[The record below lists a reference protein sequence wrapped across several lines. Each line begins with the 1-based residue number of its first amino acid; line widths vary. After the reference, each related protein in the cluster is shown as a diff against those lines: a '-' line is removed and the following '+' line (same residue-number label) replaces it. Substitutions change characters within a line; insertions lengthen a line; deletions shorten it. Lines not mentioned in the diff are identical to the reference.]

1 VQTHPPSWH
10 PEEETMH
17 NNRNSLSS
25 FGTVITFGVLLLTQV
40 VVAQNTSQT
49 PNRLSDKDLQSLM
62 SNLKTDAKAFRP
74 RFDSAVKKS
83 SIRKTSQAK
92 DAMNLA
98 STFEKQTSTALN
110 EFKKTKKGDAVPAM
124 LSTAGQI
131 EKFMTDLKLDPQATG
146 WDKIRTDLNQ
156 VSNAF
161 GIASPAAAAGE
172 DQNTIPCVQAVGAG
186 RSKKLVEECLQVSPA
201 THPPCNSQNSC
212 QLIISEIKRSC
223 SLLQKNQ
230 PSFCT
235 EYK

>member
-1 VQTHPPSWH
+1 
-10 PEEETMH
+10 MH
-17 NNRNSLSS
+17 SHRNAFTS
-25 FGTVITFGVLLLTQV
+25 FGAVIAFGFLTQL
-40 VVAQNTSQT
+40 VVAQSTTPT
-49 PNRLSDKDLQSLM
+49 PNRLSDKDLESVM
-62 SNLKTDAKAFRP
+62 SNLKADSKAFRP
-74 RFDSAVKKS
+74 RFDSAIKKS

-110 EFKKTKKGDAVPAM
+110 EFKKTKKGDSVPAM

-131 EKFMTDLKLDPQATG
+131 EKVMTDLKLDPQTTG

-161 GIASPAAAAGE
+161 GIAPATASG

-186 RSKKLVEECLQVSPA
+186 QSKKLVEECLQVSPA

-212 QLIISEIKRSC
+212 QLIIGEIKRSC
-223 SLLQKNQ
+223 SILQKNQ
-230 PSFCT
+230 PSFCGD
-235 EYK
+235 YK

>member
-1 VQTHPPSWH
+1 
-10 PEEETMH
+10 MH
-17 NNRNSLSS
+17 SHRNALTS
-25 FGTVITFGVLLLTQV
+25 FGTVIAFGFLVITQV
-40 VVAQNTSQT
+40 VVAQSTTPT
-49 PNRLSDKDLQSLM
+49 PNRLSDKDLESVM
-62 SNLKTDAKAFRP
+62 SNLKADAKAFRP
-74 RFDSAVKKS
+74 RFDSAIKKS

-110 EFKKTKKGDAVPAM
+110 EFKKTRKGDSVPAM

-131 EKFMTDLKLDPQATG
+131 EKFITDLKLDPQTTG
-146 WDKIRTDLNQ
+146 WDKVRTDLIQ

-161 GIASPAAAAGE
+161 GIAPPAVGGE
-172 DQNTIPCVQAVGAG
+172 DSTISCLQAVGAE

-212 QLIISEIKRSC
+212 QLIIDEIKRSC
-223 SLLQKNQ
+223 SLLGQSK
-230 PSFCT
+230 PSFCA

>member
-1 VQTHPPSWH
+1 
-10 PEEETMH
+10 MH
-17 NNRNSLSS
+17 SHRNALTS
-25 FGTVITFGVLLLTQV
+25 FGAVIAFGFLVLTQL
-40 VVAQNTSQT
+40 VVAQSTTPT
-49 PNRLSDKDLQSLM
+49 PNRLSDKDLESVM
-62 SNLKTDAKAFRP
+62 SNLKADSKAFRP
-74 RFDSAVKKS
+74 RFDSAIKKS

-110 EFKKTKKGDAVPAM
+110 EFKKTKKGDSVPAM

-131 EKFMTDLKLDPQATG
+131 EKVMTDLKLDPQTTG

-161 GIASPAAAAGE
+161 GIAPATASG

-186 RSKKLVEECLQVSPA
+186 QSKKLVEECLQVSPA

-212 QLIISEIKRSC
+212 QLIIGEIKRSC
-223 SLLQKNQ
+223 SMLQKNQ
-230 PSFCT
+230 PSFCGD
-235 EYK
+235 YK

>member
-1 VQTHPPSWH
+1 
-10 PEEETMH
+10 MLA
-17 NNRNSLSS
+17 NRSSS
-25 FGTVITFGVLLLTQV
+25 FVTVIAFSVLVLTQL
-40 VVAQNTSQT
+40 VVAQSTSPT
-49 PNRLSDKDLQSLM
+49 PNRLSDKDLETVM
-62 SNLKTDAKAFRP
+62 SNLKADAKAFRP
-74 RFDSAVKKS
+74 RFDSAIKKS

-98 STFEKQTSTALN
+98 STFEKQTSTVLN
-110 EFKKTKKGDAVPAM
+110 EFKKTRKGDSVPAM

-131 EKFMTDLKLDPQATG
+131 EKIMTDVKLDPQTTG
-146 WDKIRTDLNQ
+146 WDKIRTDLSQ

-161 GIASPAAAAGE
+161 GIAPPAAAASG
-172 DQNTIPCVQAVGAG
+172 DQNTIPCIQAVGAE

-212 QLIISEIKRSC
+212 QLIIGEIKRSC

-230 PSFCT
+230 PSFSS

>member
-1 VQTHPPSWH
+1 MLANP
-10 PEEETMH
+10 
-17 NNRNSLSS
+17 NSS
-25 FGTVITFGVLLLTQV
+25 FSTIIAFSVLALAQV
-40 VVAQNTSQT
+40 VVAQSTIPT
-49 PNRLSDKDLQSLM
+49 PNRLSDKDLEIVM
-62 SNLKTDAKAFRP
+62 NNLKADAKAFRP
-74 RFDSAVKKS
+74 RFDSAIKKS
-83 SIRKTSQAK
+83 SIRKTSQAR

-98 STFEKQTSTALN
+98 STFERQTSTALN
-110 EFKKTKKGDAVPAM
+110 EFKKTKKGDSVPAM

-131 EKFMTDLKLDPQATG
+131 EKIMTDLKLDPQTTG

-161 GIASPAAAAGE
+161 GIAPPAGAASGR
-172 DQNTIPCVQAVGAG
+172 DSTIPCIQEVGAE

-212 QLIISEIKRSC
+212 QLIIGEIKRSC

-230 PSFCT
+230 PSFCG

>member
-1 VQTHPPSWH
+1 
-10 PEEETMH
+10 MH
-17 NNRNSLSS
+17 SNRNTLSS
-25 FGTVITFGVLLLTQV
+25 FGAVVAFGFLVLTQL
-40 VVAQNTSQT
+40 VVAQSTTPT
-49 PNRLSDKDLQSLM
+49 PNRLSDKDLESVM
-62 SNLKTDAKAFRP
+62 SNLKADSKAFRP
-74 RFDSAVKKS
+74 RFDSAIKKS

-110 EFKKTKKGDAVPAM
+110 EFKKTKKGDSVPAM

-131 EKFMTDLKLDPQATG
+131 EKVMTDLKLDPQTTG

-161 GIASPAAAAGE
+161 GIAPARASG

-186 RSKKLVEECLQVSPA
+186 QSKKLVEECLQVSPA

-212 QLIISEIKRSC
+212 QLIIGEIKRSC
-223 SLLQKNQ
+223 SMLQKNQ
-230 PSFCT
+230 PSFCGD
-235 EYK
+235 YK

>member
-1 VQTHPPSWH
+1 MRS
-10 PEEETMH
+10 
-17 NNRNSLSS
+17 NRNTLSC
-25 FGTVITFGVLLLTQV
+25 FGTIITFGFLVLTQV
-40 VVAQNTSQT
+40 VVAQSTT
-49 PNRLSDKDLQSLM
+49 PNPKRLSDKDLESVM
-62 SNLKTDAKAFRP
+62 NNLKADAKAFRP
-74 RFDSAVKKS
+74 RFDAAIKQS

-92 DAMNLA
+92 EAVNLA

-110 EFKKTKKGDAVPAM
+110 EFKKTKKGDSVPAM

-131 EKFMTDLKLDPQATG
+131 EKFMTDLKLDPQTTG

-161 GIASPAAAAGE
+161 GIAPATASG
-172 DQNTIPCVQAVGAG
+172 DQNTIPCIQAVGAG
-186 RSKKLVEECLQVSPA
+186 QSKKLVEECLQVSPA

-223 SLLQKNQ
+223 SLLGQSK
-230 PSFCT
+230 PSFCA

>member
-1 VQTHPPSWH
+1 MQS
-10 PEEETMH
+10 
-17 NNRNSLSS
+17 NRNALTS
-25 FGTVITFGVLLLTQV
+25 FGTVIAFGFLVITQV
-40 VVAQNTSQT
+40 VVAQSTTPT
-49 PNRLSDKDLQSLM
+49 PNRLSDKDLESVM
-62 SNLKTDAKAFRP
+62 SNLKADAKAFRP
-74 RFDSAVKKS
+74 RFDSAIKKS

-110 EFKKTKKGDAVPAM
+110 EFKKTKKGDSVPAM

-131 EKFMTDLKLDPQATG
+131 EKFMTDLKLDPQTTG

-161 GIASPAAAAGE
+161 GIAPPAVAAAAE
-172 DQNTIPCVQAVGAG
+172 STISCIQAVGAE
-186 RSKKLVEECLQVSPA
+186 RSKKLVDECLQVSPA

-212 QLIISEIKRSC
+212 QLIIDEIKRSC
-223 SLLQKNQ
+223 SLLGQSK
-230 PSFCT
+230 PSFCA

>member
-1 VQTHPPSWH
+1 
-10 PEEETMH
+10 MH
-17 NNRNSLSS
+17 SHRNAFTS
-25 FGTVITFGVLLLTQV
+25 FGAVIAFGFLTQL
-40 VVAQNTSQT
+40 VVAQSTTPT
-49 PNRLSDKDLQSLM
+49 PNRLSDKDLESVM
-62 SNLKTDAKAFRP
+62 SNLKADSKAFRP
-74 RFDSAVKKS
+74 RFDSAIKKS

-110 EFKKTKKGDAVPAM
+110 EFKKTKKGDSVPAM

-131 EKFMTDLKLDPQATG
+131 EKVMTDLKLDPQTTG

-161 GIASPAAAAGE
+161 GIAPARASG

-186 RSKKLVEECLQVSPA
+186 QSKKLVEECLQVSPA

-212 QLIISEIKRSC
+212 QLIIGEIKRSC
-223 SLLQKNQ
+223 SMLQKNQ
-230 PSFCT
+230 PSFCAD
-235 EYK
+235 YK